1 MNDSY
6 AMNTLDDTPPT
17 PCDALRDL
25 LPAYALGVADPDEAR
40 QVEALLRRCPDW
52 QAELN
57 AYQQLNAELAAL
69 LPPIAPPSHVKAGL
83 MHAVTARPRRRRWA
97 WGWVAAACLLIAL
110 VVSNAAW
117 ASLLARQQA
126 PLELVLR
133 SVQADV
139 APDATGR
146 VLWTRAEPQA
156 FLVLSGLLP
165 LAPDQTYQAWMRDG
179 ERIVSLGLV
188 QPQADGSAA
197 LVFDGALLAGRFDTV
212 GVTVEPAGGSAS
224 PTTPPIVRWQG
235 G

>member
-1 MNDSY
+1 
-6 AMNTLDDTPPT
+6 MNTSDDIPNSAS

-25 LPAYALGVADPDEAR
+25 LPAYALGAVDPDEAR

-52 QAELN
+52 RAEL
-57 AYQQLNAELAAL
+57 ATYRQLDAELAAL
-69 LPPIAPPSHVKAGL
+69 LPPIVPPPSVKASL
-83 MHAVTARPRRRRWA
+83 IQAVTARPKRRHWA

-117 ASLLARQQA
+117 AAVARQQA

-133 SVQADV
+133 SVQADA

-146 VLWTRAEPQA
+146 VLWARAEPQA
-156 FLVLSGLLP
+156 FLVLSGLPP

-179 ERIVSLGLV
+179 NRIISLGLV

-212 GVTVEPAGGSAS
+212 GVTVEPAGGSAL
-224 PTTPPIVRWQG
+224 PTSPPIVRWQG

>member
-1 MNDSY
+1 
-6 AMNTLDDTPPT
+6 MNTPDDTPHSAS

-25 LPAYALGVADPDEAR
+25 LPAYALGAVDPDEAR

-52 QAELN
+52 QVELN

-69 LPPIAPPSHVKAGL
+69 LPPVAPPPSVKAGL
-83 MHAVTARPRRRRWA
+83 IQAVTARPKRRRWA
-97 WGWVAAACLLIAL
+97 WGWVAAACLLIVL

-117 ASLLARQQA
+117 AAVARQQA
-126 PLELVLR
+126 PLELVLHP
-133 SVQADV
+133 VQADA

-146 VLWTRAEPQA
+146 VLWARAEPQA
-156 FLVLSGLLP
+156 FLILSGLPP
-165 LAPDQTYQAWMRDG
+165 LAPDQTYQAWVRDG

-188 QPQADGSAA
+188 QPQPDGSAA